1 MERLCS
7 VRTEQKRSGDCSS
20 KSLGQGARG
29 WWQDPAWQCSEQGPL
44 APGTTP
50 LALGEWARKEGGLNS
65 VPGAAVAAQWGQSG
79 EAWTPELGRD

>member
-1 MERLCS
+1 MIAVARAWG
-7 VRTEQKRSGDCSS
+7 RGH
-20 KSLGQGARG
+20 GAG
-29 WWQDPAWQCSEQGPL
+29 GKTQPGSEQGPL